1 MKSGRF
7 FLAAAL
13 ISCGAFLV
21 QAELATWVQHTAA
34 GPAIGALFR
43 SVPMPAG
50 AGKSAPVPILRP
62 PAESRTALTNLI
74 SGAPGDFRLFRL
86 RAQEAEVALDFVA
99 AEADWKTYAGNAT
112 DRYGARIEL
121 ADFYHRRA
129 QPRDEI
135 AALTAAA
142 AEKDDP
148 LQEATDQRGWQAFE
162 RMAAVIDQEAL
173 PELVA
178 QPVFRAWV
186 ARYPKEPEAWRKLID
201 HLDSPSSVRCCRN

>member
-1 MKSGRF
+1 MKSGKHVLWPRHSSP
-7 FLAAAL
+7 AAL
-13 ISCGAFLV
+13 SSFAASLT
-21 QAELATWVQHTAA
+21 TWVQHMPA

-50 AGKSAPVPILRP
+50 AEGAVPILRP

-74 SGAPGDFRLFRL
+74 AGAPGDAALYRL
-86 RAQEAEVALDFVA
+86 RAQEAEAGARFRRGRGGLED
-99 AEADWKTYAGNAT
+99 YAGNAT

-121 ADFYHRRA
+121 ADFYHRRV

-148 LQEATDQRGWQAFE
+148 LQAATDQRGWKAFE
-162 RMAAVIDQEAL
+162 RMAAVVDQEAL

-178 QPVFRAWV
+178 EPVFRAWV

-201 HLDSPSSVRCCRN
+201 YLVGPSSVRCCRN